1 MVQWI
6 VVGTLGAVLA
16 AELYV
21 MFKKEGK
28 ISIDEQE
35 NECACKCNCKNC
47 HKDEYEVEV
56 VDSKDNE

>member
-6 VVGTLGAVLA
+6 VFGTLGAVLA

-21 MFKKEGK
+21 MFKKGEK